1 MPIKKKGKNMVIKIK
16 QNTIMEQVLRNV
28 KELIANGTFKVGDK
42 IPTEVELTQMFG
54 VGRSS
59 VREALKILQYLGI
72 VQMHPSKGTFVCD
85 CSNLSREVVSWAIL
99 LGKRDFFELMGVR
112 GAIESSSIRTLFS
125 REDISDIEWTDLTK
139 NLKSCWEKMITTD
152 SIDVFIAED
161 YRFHE
166 TIIKYSNN
174 SIFIDVYHTLRS
186 FMHEEIKRCFFS
198 AAGNHLDKVHNEHA
212 SILRFIEEKKPE
224 KAYEWVTTHLNNIDE
239 RVRDSFTKNKS

>member
-1 MPIKKKGKNMVIKIK
+1 MVVKIK
-16 QNTIMEQVLRNV
+16 QNTIVEQVLRNV
-28 KELIANGTFKVGDK
+28 KELIANGTFKVGDR

-59 VREALKILQYLGI
+59 VREALKILQHLGI
-72 VQMHPSKGTFVCD
+72 IQMHPSKGTFVCD

-112 GAIESSSIRTLFS
+112 GAIESTSLRTLFT
-125 REDISDIEWTDLTK
+125 RTDISDNEWSILTN
-139 NLKSCWEKMITTD
+139 NLKSCWEKMLATN
-152 SIDVFIAED
+152 SIDIFIAED

-186 FMHEEIKRCFFS
+186 FMHEEIKRSFTS
-198 AAGNHLDKVHNEHA
+198 AAGNNLDKVHNEHA

-224 KAYEWVTTHLNNIDE
+224 KAYEWLSTHLKNIDE
-239 RVRDSFTKNKS
+239 RVRHSFSSHNDQ

>member
-1 MPIKKKGKNMVIKIK
+1 MVVKIR
-16 QNTIMEQVLRNV
+16 QNTIVEQVLGNV

-72 VQMHPSKGTFVCD
+72 IQMHPSKGTFVCD
-85 CSNLSREVVSWAIL
+85 CSNLSREVISWAIL

-112 GAIESSSIRTLFS
+112 GAIESSSLRILFS
-125 REDISDIEWTDLTK
+125 RKDISDNEWE
-139 NLKSCWEKMITTD
+139 NLVNSLKKSWEKMVGTD

-161 YRFHE
+161 YGFHE

-174 SIFIDVYHTLRS
+174 SVFIDVYHTLRS
-186 FMHEEIKRCFFS
+186 FMHEEIKRSFTS

-224 KAYEWVTTHLNNIDE
+224 KAYEWLSTHLENIDE
-239 RVRDSFTKNKS
+239 RVRHSFSGYKKQ